1 MVSTIEAEIKEIKS
15 EIQKPIFEE
24 AKTGVTAVAEPIKLL
39 GELLGFLRKEKL
51 MSLLMLCRQISKI
64 EVQEKV
70 AEIFSDDDEMLELQT
85 NEKYRVEIVRFFES
99 KGLGFKVHENEKVVS
114 EVDELKRLLGK
125 KLVIK

>member
-1 MVSTIEAEIKEIKS
+1 MKTEIEAIKS

-24 AKTGVTAVAEPIKLL
+24 VKNTQSVEEMSSIKLL
-39 GELLGFLRKEKL
+39 GELLGFLRKERM

-64 EVQEKV
+64 ELQGKV

-85 NEKYRVEIVRFFES
+85 NEKYRVEIVKFFES
-99 KGLGFKVHENEKVVS
+99 KGLSFKVHENEKIVS
-114 EVDELKRLLGK
+114 EVDELVRLLGK